1 MKVGFFDWKFAFFL
15 LLISLPLS
23 NRSLYDLPDTDGTVL
38 SLVNTKEKQM
48 FLNVVDGLDQNSKFK
63 KFNFRLEELESIR
76 YRTKDAFNMITKVA
90 INEARVKEIR
100 QELLN
105 SEKLK
110 SYFRANLKDFKAL
123 KQDKSLHTVK
133 PQQHL
138 KNIPDYIVPDSLQS
152 LMKSDTSK
160 RKWYDDERPFY
171 QAQANR
177 VKKKRSNTKK
187 SNPLRSFSVKR
198 KK

>member
-1 MKVGFFDWKFAFFL
+1 MD
-15 LLISLPLS
+15 
-23 NRSLYDLPDTDGTVL
+23 
-38 SLVNTKEKQM
+38 
-48 FLNVVDGLDQNSKFK
+48 
-63 KFNFRLEELESIR
+63 ELESIR
-76 YRTKDAFNMITKVA
+76 YRTKDAFNMITKVS

-110 SYFRANLKDFKAL
+110 SYFKTNLKDFKAL

-138 KNIPDYIVPDSLQS
+138 KNIPDYIIPDTLQS

-171 QAQANR
+171 QAQSNR
-177 VKKKRSNTKK
+177 VKKKRPNNKK
-187 SNPLRSFSVKR
+187 SNPLRSFTVNKR
-198 KK
+198 K

>member
-1 MKVGFFDWKFAFFL
+1 MNDATSNLFLFA
-15 LLISLPLS
+15 
-23 NRSLYDLPDTDGTVL
+23 DTDGTVL
-38 SLVNTKEKQM
+38 SLINTKEKRM
-48 FLNVVDGLDQNSKFK
+48 FLEVVDGLEQNSKFK
-63 KFNFRLEELESIR
+63 KFNFKMEDLESIR

-110 SYFRANLKDFKAL
+110 AYFRANLKDFKAL

-138 KNIPDYIVPDSLQS
+138 KHIPDYIIPDTLQS

-160 RKWYDDERPFY
+160 RKWYDDERPLY

-177 VKKKRSNTKK
+177 IKKKRANTKK
-187 SNPLRSFSVKR
+187 SNPLRSFAVN
-198 KK
+198 KKK